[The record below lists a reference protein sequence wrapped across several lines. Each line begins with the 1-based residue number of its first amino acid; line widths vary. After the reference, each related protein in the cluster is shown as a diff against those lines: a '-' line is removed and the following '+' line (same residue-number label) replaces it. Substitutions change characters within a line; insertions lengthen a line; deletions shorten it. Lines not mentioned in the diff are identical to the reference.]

1 MYDIKSISYGYYEKK
16 LQRMSVS
23 LHAYNINLYEK
34 SCIAT
39 NNCFVC
45 QTNNVS

>member
-1 MYDIKSISYGYYEKK
+1 MVILKKK

-23 LHAYNINLYEK
+23 LHAINLYEK